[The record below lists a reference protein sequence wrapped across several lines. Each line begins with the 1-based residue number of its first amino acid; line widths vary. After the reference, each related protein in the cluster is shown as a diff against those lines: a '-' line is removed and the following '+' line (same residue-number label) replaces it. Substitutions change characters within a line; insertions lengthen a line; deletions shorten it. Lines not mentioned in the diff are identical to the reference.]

1 MRNRLLA
8 AAGIAAIAGT
18 IVISLGAPLLGRPR
32 SQAGVAAPP
41 SFEIASV
48 KQNSVKGQGRLR
60 YSPNGIDFA
69 DVPLTWIIGEAYQVA
84 FSRISSP
91 DPRVR
96 ELLLSEGYFF
106 DIAAKAAGEL
116 PKDRIRRMLQTLL
129 ADRFKLVLHHE
140 NKVEP
145 VYKLAVA
152 KSGSKLHESAT
163 PGGEPTAAFGP
174 EGFVIRNMEMPR
186 FCGILSIYMDRPVID
201 MTGLVESYD
210 FTLKLE
216 STQNGVEAKLTL
228 RDWFMSSLFTDIQK
242 QLGLQLAADKAPIDY
257 LVVDHVEKPSE
268 N

>member
-1 MRNRLLA
+1 MRKRLLA

-18 IVISLGAPLLGRPR
+18 IVISLGAPLLGRPQ

-41 SFEIASV
+41 AFEVASIR
-48 KQNSVKGQGRLR
+48 QNTVKGQGRLR

-91 DPRVR
+91 DLRVR
-96 ELLLSEGYFF
+96 ELLVSGGYFF
-106 DIAAKAAGEL
+106 DIAAKADREL
-116 PKDRIRRMLQTLL
+116 PKEQIQHLLQTLL

-163 PGGEPTAAFGP
+163 PGGEPTAAFGLD
-174 EGFVIRNMEMPR
+174 GFVIRNMELPR
-186 FCGILSIYMDRPVID
+186 FCGILSTYMDRPVID
-201 MTGLVESYD
+201 MTGLGGSYD
-210 FTLKLE
+210 FTLKFE
-216 STQNGVEAKLTL
+216 TTQTGGEAKLAL
-228 RDWFMSSLFTDIQK
+228 RDWFTSSLFTDIQK

-257 LVVDHVEKPSE
+257 LVVDRVEKASE

>member
-18 IVISLGAPLLGRPR
+18 IVLSLGAPLLGRSP
-32 SQAGVAAPP
+32 SQAGVAAPGA
-41 SFEIASV
+41 FEVASV
-48 KQNSVKGQGRLR
+48 KQNPVKGQGRLR
-60 YSPNGIDFA
+60 YNPSGIDFA
-69 DVPLTWIIGEAYQVA
+69 DVPLSWIIGEAYHVPY
-84 FSRISSP
+84 SRISSP
-91 DPRVR
+91 VSGVR
-96 ELLLSEGYFF
+96 EFFSGTYFF
-106 DIAAKAAGEL
+106 DIAAKADREL
-116 PKDRIRRMLQTLL
+116 PKEQIQHMLQTLL

-140 NKVEP
+140 NKVES

-152 KSGSKLHESAT
+152 KSGLKLHESAT

-201 MTGLVESYD
+201 MTGLGGSYD
-210 FTLKLE
+210 FTLKFE
-216 STQNGVEAKLTL
+216 STQTGAEAKLAL
-228 RDWFMSSLFTDIQK
+228 RDWFTSSLFTDIQK

-257 LVVDHVEKPSE
+257 LVVDQVEKPSE